1 MNKYV
6 YLNSS
11 VSNDKKGKKKR
22 TGEKKT
28 GELRHRFK
36 INVTVVHGHFC
47 RYFTFSVTVT
57 FSVMNCSSKVILN
70 DRHRA
75 SQFGQSRE

>member
-11 VSNDKKGKKKR
+11 VSNDKKEKKKEQAR
-22 TGEKKT
+22 RKLVNSDTI
-28 GELRHRFK
+28 FK

-75 SQFGQSRE
+75 SQFGQCRE